1 MKKCKV
7 FNLLLLLL
15 IIFSFGLSACEGGE
29 NENSPSGDNKTPI
42 VEEIDYVGSLK
53 LDMDSE
59 TKKAVVTVKQTVD
72 GDTVHF
78 NIDEPSFDGSVIK
91 ARFLAVN
98 TPESTGQVEPFGKKA
113 SNFTKEKVK
122 SASSIII
129 ESDNDNWNADST
141 GGRYMLW
148 IWYRLDESQEYRNL
162 NLELLQNGLAIASN
176 SSQNRYG
183 DICMAA
189 LNQAKALKIN
199 CFSTE
204 KDPDFYYGE
213 AIELTLKELR
223 TNIAKYDNQRVAFEG
238 VVYRDDSNTIYVEEY
253 DAEDDIYYG
262 IQIFYGYNLS
272 GVIIENIEVGNRVR
286 IVCTIT
292 YYETGGIYQGSD
304 LKYRV
309 MKPNDP
315 DNTQFISSG
324 HDGGYPIVSA
334 EDFNTKKVTIVT
346 TNDEGEEVSAQR
358 YLAEMLIHSSISMQ
372 NLQVVSVYTT
382 NNEESSSNGA
392 MTLTCKVGNQTIDV
406 RTVVLKDANG
416 DVITE
421 DVFYGKN
428 INVKGMVDYFR
439 GSYQIKV
446 FSMNDITF
454 N

>member
-1 MKKCKV
+1 M
-7 FNLLLLLL
+7 
-15 IIFSFGLSACEGGE
+15 
-29 NENSPSGDNKTPI
+29 
-42 VEEIDYVGSLK
+42 
-53 LDMDSE
+53 
-59 TKKAVVTVKQTVD
+59 
-72 GDTVHF
+72 
-78 NIDEPSFDGSVIK
+78 
-91 ARFLAVN
+91 
-98 TPESTGQVEPFGKKA
+98 
-113 SNFTKEKVK
+113 
-122 SASSIII
+122 
-129 ESDNDNWNADST
+129 
-141 GGRYMLW
+141 
-148 IWYRLDESQEYRNL
+148 
-162 NLELLQNGLAIASN
+162 
-176 SSQNRYG
+176 
-183 DICMAA
+183 
-189 LNQAKALKIN
+189 
-199 CFSTE
+199 
-204 KDPDFYYGE
+204 
-213 AIELTLKELR
+213 
-223 TNIAKYDNQRVAFEG
+223 
-238 VVYRDDSNTIYVEEY
+238 
-253 DAEDDIYYG
+253 
-262 IQIFYGYNLS
+262 
-272 GVIIENIEVGNRVR
+272 R

-382 NNEESSSNGA
+382 DNEESSSNGA